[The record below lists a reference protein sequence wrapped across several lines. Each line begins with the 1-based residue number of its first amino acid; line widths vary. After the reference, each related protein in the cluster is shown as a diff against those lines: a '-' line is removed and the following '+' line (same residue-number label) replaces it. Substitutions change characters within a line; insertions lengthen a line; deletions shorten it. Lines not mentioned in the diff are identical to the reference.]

1 MEQRQDLARLALQ
14 QAKQD
19 ARWRRGKRVPQ
30 RRSRP
35 RSGPVPLQTAFS
47 DLLRERGWVIP
58 ALNPLF
64 TAWPAIVGP
73 EIAAHVTVVDVDG
86 VQFIVRA
93 DSKAWA
99 SQARLLEPQLVARLN
114 HHLDHEAVRTLR
126 VLSPQDPQIPAE
138 KVPLWRRDGLV
149 TTAPASGASNGA
161 QQPSDEE
168 PSTPFYAPPNPPGAP
183 PAEQAV
189 RHLALARARA
199 DRRP

>member
-1 MEQRQDLARLALQ
+1 MEKRQDLARLALQ

-19 ARWRRGKRVPQ
+19 ARWRRGKRAPQ

-35 RSGPVPLQTAFS
+35 RSGPVLLQTAFS
-47 DLLRERGWVIP
+47 DLLCERGWVIP

-64 TAWPAIVGP
+64 TDWPGIVGP
-73 EIAAHVTVVDVDG
+73 EIAAHVAVVDVDG

-99 SQARLLEPQLVARLN
+99 SQARLLEPQIVARLN
-114 HHLDHEAVRTLR
+114 QHLDHEAVRTLR
-126 VLSPQDPQIPAE
+126 VLSPQDPKIPAE
-138 KVPLWRRDGLV
+138 KVPLWRRAGLV
-149 TTAPASGASNGA
+149 TTEPAGASNGA

-168 PSTPFYAPPNPPGAP
+168 TPTPFYAPPNPPGAP
-183 PAEQAV
+183 SAEQAV

-199 DRRP
+199 DRRF